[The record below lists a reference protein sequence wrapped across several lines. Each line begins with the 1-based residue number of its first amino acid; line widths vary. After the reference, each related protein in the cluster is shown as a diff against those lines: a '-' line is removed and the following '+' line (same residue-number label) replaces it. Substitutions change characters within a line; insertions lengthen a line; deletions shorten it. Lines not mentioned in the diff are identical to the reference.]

1 MEGLLKEDTNTT
13 LRFNAEYS
21 ELKRLNQELNTYY
34 KTLSKMSSA
43 FLALGAVENI
53 LVCIVLFK
61 ASKLRTTP
69 SGSKLSKFFIL
80 QLAITDLVFRAVHC
94 FHRETAKRMEITS
107 EQCKMTIFSVFTC
120 AAVTFVLLSAI
131 AIDRYVHILFPIRS
145 LGIKTRKSFVMLLI
159 WIYALTVC
167 SGFIGSSTVYHKPF
181 NFHRRRRL
189 LPQARLL
196 NSRRNSTSSWES
208 RTHCMPGVSGSL
220 ERRAAFTVY
229 FLFAF
234 VVPLLCIIFS
244 YTKITVFLWKKTK
257 QTNIINRSMA
267 KAKLRATQMFA
278 LVVFSFLLSWGPIII
293 LDMVVSYPFRPGKIT
308 FKEFPLRPLFDCFSQ
323 TSSILNPIIYAFGDT
338 HFRRSLAL
346 LLDGRKRA
354 RMNINR
360 VSPAKMNGTFIRM
373 TNLNPRT
380 Q

>member
-1 MEGLLKEDTNTT
+1 MEGLFKEDTNTSHHV
-13 LRFNAEYS
+13 NAEYS
-21 ELKRLNQELNTYY
+21 ELKKFNQELNTYY
-34 KTLSKMSSA
+34 KTLSKMSTA

-61 ASKLRTTP
+61 ASKVRTTQ

-159 WIYALTVC
+159 WIYALTIC
-167 SGFIGSSTVYHKPF
+167 SGFIGSATVYHKPF

-196 NSRRNSTSSWES
+196 NLNSTSSLES

-278 LVVFSFLLSWGPIII
+278 LVVFSFVLSWGPIMI
-293 LDMVVSYPFRPGKIT
+293 LDMIASYPFRPGKIT

-338 HFRRSLAL
+338 HFRRSLGL
-346 LLDGRKRA
+346 LLRVRKMA
-354 RMNINR
+354 GVKINR
-360 VSPAKMNGTFIRM
+360 VSPAKMNGTFIQM